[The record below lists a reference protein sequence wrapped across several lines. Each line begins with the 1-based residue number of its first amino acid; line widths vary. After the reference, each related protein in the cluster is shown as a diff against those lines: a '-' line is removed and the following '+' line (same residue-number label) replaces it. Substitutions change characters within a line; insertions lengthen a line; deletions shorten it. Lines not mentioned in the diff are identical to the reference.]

1 MIRCFLAVCVAMM
14 FAAFPM
20 QGQGTLVI
28 LLDVY
33 QNPAQE
39 DPELTE
45 QMIGH
50 AQQLVTTHDGEVFSH
65 FCDPF
70 NSDFQALGREGIVAQ
85 LDSVSAGKI
94 STPQMQSNWQLMGR
108 DVIESLIQKEERLG
122 LGTAAIHLIT
132 ASDNSEDFESNLVEP
147 LAHVFNFFD
156 ETGAFS
162 EDFRVTIHSYSS
174 GQSSPT
180 VTQITSLK

>member
-1 MIRCFLAVCVAMM
+1 
-14 FAAFPM
+14 
-20 QGQGTLVI
+20 
-28 LLDVY
+28 
-33 QNPAQE
+33 
-39 DPELTE
+39 
-45 QMIGH
+45 
-50 AQQLVTTHDGEVFSH
+50 
-65 FCDPF
+65 
-70 NSDFQALGREGIVAQ
+70 
-85 LDSVSAGKI
+85 
-94 STPQMQSNWQLMGR
+94 MQSNWQLMGR

-122 LGTAAIHLIT
+122 LGAAAIHLIT
-132 ASDNSEDFESNLVEP
+132 ASYNSEDFESNLVEP